1 MMQDADLADLLCT
14 RLCHDLAGP
23 VGAVVAGMELMADE
37 DDPRLARET
46 VALLKGSADAV
57 SSRLRFLRTV
67 FGMSL
72 AEERD
77 LADLATLCDEWIR
90 ATKSGITLLWG
101 DDFDRPSTPGHV
113 GRMIL
118 CMIMLTA
125 DHLVRGGSISVRS
138 GGGHLDRGVVVAA
151 TGTQVTLIPDLDH
164 LLSGQP
170 VVPGPRNAPVIL
182 LHQLAMRAGW
192 CLSHAFSKQE
202 ITLCA
207 TPMRL

>member
-1 MMQDADLADLLCT
+1 MQDADLADLLCT

-72 AEERD
+72 AGERD

-101 DDFDRPSTPGHV
+101 DDFDRQSTPGYV

-118 CMIMLTA
+118 CMIMLAA

-138 GGGHLDRGVVVAA
+138 GGEHSGRGVVVAA
-151 TGTQVTLIPDLDH
+151 TGTQVTLIPDLDD

-170 VVPGPRNAPVIL
+170 VVPGPRNAPVVL
-182 LHQLAMRAGW
+182 LHQLAMRAEW
-192 CLSHAFSKQE
+192 RLSHAFSKRE